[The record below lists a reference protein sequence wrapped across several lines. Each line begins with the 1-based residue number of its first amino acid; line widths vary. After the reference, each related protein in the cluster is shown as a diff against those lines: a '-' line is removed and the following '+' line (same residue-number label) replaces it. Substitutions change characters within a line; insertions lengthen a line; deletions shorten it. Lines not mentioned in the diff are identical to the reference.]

1 MLHIQSYAKSTE
13 KSKRHRVFS
22 TKKAMMFSKTFLVAL
37 LVLSAITLCLAK
49 PRWVLLHELDDQNLS
64 DEVSTKDQNLGDE
77 VSTKD
82 QNLSD
87 EVSKKDQNLGDEVST
102 KDQNLSDEVSTKDQ
116 NLGDE
121 ENWMKALMKGEK
133 RGQRGC
139 PHGNCIPG

>member
-1 MLHIQSYAKSTE
+1 
-13 KSKRHRVFS
+13 
-22 TKKAMMFSKTFLVAL
+22 

-64 DEVSTKDQNLGDE
+64 DEVST
-77 VSTKD
+77 
-82 QNLSD
+82 
-87 EVSKKDQNLGDEVST
+87 KDQNLGDEVST

>member
-87 EVSKKDQNLGDEVST
+87 EVS
-102 KDQNLSDEVSTKDQ
+102 TKDQ